1 MPAGYSL
8 DRGTQVTITN
18 VKYKGCRAIIE
29 ANVSG
34 YSVDYPEEGA
44 EGFQVAVFVGEDRAT
59 RP

>member
-1 MPAGYSL
+1 MKRNCCFVVKLSL
-8 DRGTQVTITN
+8 QLSG
-18 VKYKGCRAIIE
+18 
-29 ANVSG
+29 SG